1 MSFLLPI
8 SIVPEND
15 PGFVFKPSFIYMYIY
30 IIVFMPILLY
40 VTVSEAAFKWF
51 LLKAT
56 WQNLNRQKQ

>member
-8 SIVPEND
+8 SIVPENG

-30 IIVFMPILLY
+30 IIVFIPILLY
-40 VTVSEAAFKWF
+40 VTVSKAAFKWF

-56 WQNLNRQKQ
+56 

>member
-30 IIVFMPILLY
+30 IIVFIPILLY
-40 VTVSEAAFKWF
+40 VTVSEAAFKRF

-56 WQNLNRQKQ
+56 